1 MKKGIHPQVHPVV
14 FIDGKHQII
23 STSTKTSE
31 QSIDIDGVKHFVIP
45 VEVSSYSHPLYT
57 GEKRFVDSQGQV
69 GKFQE
74 KMERAAAFKKSLVA
88 KKQSSEE
95 KRQQQSKSL
104 RDLLGEI

>member
-14 FIDGKHQII
+14 FVDGKHQII

-31 QSIDIDGVKHFVIP
+31 QSIDIDGVKHYVIP

-57 GEKRFVDSQGQV
+57 GEKRFVDTQGQV

-74 KMERAAAFKKSLVA
+74 KIQRAEAFKKTLA
-88 KKQSSEE
+88 EKKRTTEE
-95 KRQQQSKSL
+95 RKQQQSKSL